1 MARTGAMAAG
11 TAAGRALE
19 PLDHRGR
26 LARVQAGL
34 EAAEVDALLV
44 TRLDHV
50 RYLTG
55 FTGSAAVLL
64 VRPGAATFVTD
75 GRYRTQSAAQ
85 LAAAGL
91 DGPEGP
97 ELVVVLSRDEERE
110 RVAAAAAGCRRVGL
124 EAAAVTWAQLR
135 DFEGRWF
142 PETTLVPTEDIVEGL
157 RQVKEPGEV
166 ARIEAAAAI
175 ADAALAAVLRRLHDA
190 PTEAELAGELDD
202 AMRRLGSERPSFD
215 TIVASGPNAALPH
228 ARPGNRVIEPGDLV
242 VLDFG
247 AVVDGYHSDMT
258 RTVCVGEPTARQ
270 RRLHE
275 VVGRAHDAA
284 RALVR
289 EGAEAAS
296 LDAAARAVI
305 DDAGWGDAFPHGTG
319 HGVGLEIHE
328 APYVGR
334 TSTATLAAGS
344 VITIEPGVYLPGLGG
359 VRTEDTVLVL
369 AGGCRAL
376 TRSPKDLAV

>member
-1 MARTGAMAAG
+1 MTMATTGA
-11 TAAGRALE
+11 TAPSLE

-34 EAAEVDALLV
+34 DEAGADALLV

-55 FTGSAAVLL
+55 FTGSAAMLL
-64 VRPGAATFVTD
+64 VTTGTALFVTD
-75 GRYRTQSAAQ
+75 GRYRTQSAAE

-91 DGPEGP
+91 DGPDGP
-97 ELVVVLSRDEERE
+97 ELVVVLTRDEERE
-110 RVAAAAAGCRRVGL
+110 RVVAAARGCARLGL

-135 DFEGRWF
+135 DFESRWF
-142 PETTLVPTEDIVEGL
+142 PDATLVPTENLVEAL
-157 RQVKEPGEV
+157 REVKEPGEV
-166 ARIEAAAAI
+166 ARIEAAAGI
-175 ADAALAAVLRRLHDA
+175 ADAALAAVIGRLHDG
-190 PTEAELAGELDD
+190 PTEAEFAGELDD

-228 ARPGNRVIEPGDLV
+228 AHPGERVVRPGDLV

-258 RTVCVGEPTARQ
+258 RTVCVGEASDEQ
-270 RRLHE
+270 RRLHQ
-275 VVGRAHDAA
+275 VVGEAHEAA
-284 RALVR
+284 RALAR

-305 DDAGWGDAFPHGTG
+305 DAAGWGDAFPHGTG

-359 VRTEDTVLVL
+359 VRTEDTVLVH
-369 AGGCRAL
+369 AGGCRTL